1 MQHTTNR
8 TVQIPEEIMTIYPK
22 PLLWQRVL
30 RSLLVRRVRSLLT
43 LAGIIVGVAGVTAV
57 VFTARNL
64 AEAQANAYNAASRAD
79 VTFWVWNASPAL
91 PRTLTDRPD
100 VTAVELRWTDYV
112 KADLGESRQTL
123 YLIGLANPAETTVN
137 RLDLLAGRYPGP
149 DQALLEISSRDLAP
163 LDIGDTIT
171 YRDSAGRQRRLTIS
185 GLVRSPTLLSAQLT
199 GLATAFVPARTVRD
213 LLGVAGANQLLIRVA
228 DPGHAREVA
237 HDIARLLDSQHLQHG
252 EPQIRDPQNFPG
264 KRELDALFRL
274 LALFAALGLLLCG
287 VLVGN
292 TLAMLVAEEQNEI
305 GTLKALGA
313 DRAYILQSYL
323 LAALFFGFL
332 GTPVGIVLGGLLGWR
347 IMSFLGGLTSLS
359 APFALSPAGIAV
371 GIAVGLGVTLAA
383 GLIPA
388 WHAAMLPVSEA
399 LQPHGLVSLYA
410 RTRLERVLQRLH
422 NLPPLTAMSLR
433 NLSRRR
439 TRNGLTVLVIAL
451 AVATLLAA
459 QTTEGSVN
467 GAIDEVFR
475 TYRAQAWVFFR
486 RPVSPN
492 LKQGLQALPG
502 VGRAEPWMLA
512 DAWVGHAPVR
522 LWGLPADTTLYRP
535 NLVAG
540 RWYRA
545 DEPQGAV
552 VSADLARRQG
562 INTGQSIEVDL
573 GEGRRTSLDVV
584 GIAIDNTIF
593 LGSQVQSKVF
603 APRRTVARLQGM
615 QGQASLFAL
624 GVREGSPA
632 AAQPVLAQIERRYAA
647 WSPAG
652 ESAQAEVDAARKQSQ
667 TLGLALR
674 SMVALVAI
682 IGAIGL
688 ANTLTI
694 GVLERRR
701 EIGVLRALGSTD
713 RQIAQTFVVEGVALG
728 IAGWALGAII
738 GYGLGQG
745 LVYTLSSVL
754 FRIRYLFPPGALLLS
769 LAFALTIAVA
779 ASLGPAWA
787 AARLSPIETLRYE

>member
-1 MQHTTNR
+1 MET
-8 TVQIPEEIMTIYPK
+8 MTLFPR

-64 AEAQANAYNAASRAD
+64 ADAQADVYDSASQAD
-79 VTFWVWNASPAL
+79 VTFWVWDASPSL

-112 KADLGESRQTL
+112 KASLGESRQTL
-123 YLIGLANPAETTVN
+123 HLIGLSNPAETTVN

-163 LDIGDTIT
+163 LEIGDSIA

-185 GLVRSPTLLSAQLT
+185 GLARSPALLSAQLT

-228 DPGHAREVA
+228 DPRHAGEAAR
-237 HDIARLLDSQHLQHG
+237 DIARSLDSQHLQHG

-313 DRAYILQSYL
+313 DRTYILQSYL
-323 LAALFFGFL
+323 LAALFYGFL

-359 APFALSPAGIAV
+359 VPFALAPEGIAV
-371 GIAVGLGVTLAA
+371 GVAVGLGVTLAA
-383 GLIPA
+383 GLVPA
-388 WHAAMLPVSEA
+388 YHAAMLPVSEA
-399 LQPHGLVSLYA
+399 LQPHGLVSRYA
-410 RTRLERVLQRLH
+410 RTRLERVLQRMRG
-422 NLPPLTAMSLR
+422 LPPLTAMSLR

-439 TRNGLTVLVIAL
+439 TRNGLTVLVIGL

-459 QTTEGSVN
+459 QTTEASVN

-486 RPVSPN
+486 RPVSPA
-492 LKQGLQALPG
+492 LKQSLRTIPG
-502 VGRAEPWMLA
+502 VGQAEPWTLT

-540 RWYRA
+540 RWYRP

-562 INTGQSIEVDL
+562 IHTGQSIQVDL
-573 GEGRRTSLDVV
+573 GEDRQTSLHVV

-603 APRRTVARLQGM
+603 APRRTVARLLGM

-624 GVREGSPA
+624 GLPDGSP

-667 TLGLALR
+667 TLGVALR

-701 EIGVLRALGSTD
+701 EIGVLRALGATD
-713 RQIAQTFVVEGVALG
+713 RQIAQTFIVEGVALG
-728 IAGWALGAII
+728 IMGWALGAII
-738 GYGLGQG
+738 GYGLGYG
-745 LVYTLSSVL
+745 LVYTLGSVL
-754 FRIRYLFPPGALLLS
+754 FRIRYLFPVGVLLLS
-769 LAFALTIAVA
+769 LAFALVIAVA

-787 AARLSPIETLRYE
+787 AARLPTVETLRYE